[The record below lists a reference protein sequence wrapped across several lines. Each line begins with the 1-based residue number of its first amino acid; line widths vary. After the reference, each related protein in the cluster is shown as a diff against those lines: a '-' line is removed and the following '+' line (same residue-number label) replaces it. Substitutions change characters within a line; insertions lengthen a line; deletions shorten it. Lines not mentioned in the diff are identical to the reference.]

1 MERHERAPGE
11 EVGGYQILS
20 TLGSGATGTVYRAQ
34 DGAGDLVALKVLHPF
49 YAASQESRVRLMR
62 EVAALQKV
70 AHPAVARV
78 LDAEADDAEPFLVT
92 ELVDGPSLEDEVMGG
107 GPLAGAELFELAQQL
122 ADALQAVH
130 DVGLIHRDIKPSNI
144 MVTRA
149 GPVLIDF
156 GIVQELTDA
165 RMTPHGF
172 VMGTPGYLTPQ
183 MLDDLPPDHATD
195 WWGWAGALVFA
206 ATGRAPFG
214 VRPLETVLARV
225 RSGTPDLAGLGPITQ
240 AALAGALE
248 ADPGRRLAPEVVLDE
263 LRRAADTGEEH
274 VTPTPVVNPAVV
286 TQDVPTVVTQDV
298 PTRAAV
304 LGGNSSYAQEGA
316 MVAFAPVNP
325 SGLSGAGASAVMPA
339 VVPESGYPAP
349 DDGYPHPPGPDFDDP
364 GLEPGYVRPR
374 ARKRPWAILGLA
386 IVPVLAAG
394 LYPALAA
401 LVVLIVLVLLRTV
414 AVTSDAL
421 HSRREVRGARRSDGV
436 RHTLLFPWYLV
447 RAAFGV
453 VPAVLVA
460 ASSAVIVLGTLW
472 WTLQT
477 NRWVPAPVGRATP
490 DTQSVDQIVVA
501 GTTNQSWVFVAALC
515 LMAVVALLILW
526 FGPLSRPTREGAR
539 ITLGHI
545 APGGAG
551 ALAVALLVLIV
562 SAVLVLWLVLEKPVV
577 WWPFTGPPD
586 LS

>member
-20 TLGSGATGTVYRAQ
+20 TLGSGAAGTVYRAQ
-34 DGAGDLVALKVLHPF
+34 DGAGDLVALKVLHPL
-49 YAASQESRVRLMR
+49 YASSQESRVRLMR

-70 AHPAVARV
+70 SHPAIARV

-92 ELVDGPSLEDEVMGG
+92 ELIDGPSLEDEVMGG
-107 GPLAGAELFELAQQL
+107 GPLAPTELFELAQQL

-144 MVTRA
+144 LVTRN

-156 GIVQELTDA
+156 GIAQELTDA
-165 RMTPHGF
+165 RMTSHGF

-183 MLDDLPPDHATD
+183 MLDGLPPDHATD

-248 ADPGRRLAPEVVLDE
+248 ADPGKRLAPDVVLDE

-286 TQDVPTVVTQDV
+286 TQDVPART
-298 PTRAAV
+298 AV
-304 LGGNSSYAQEGA
+304 LGENAPYAPYDPGDA
-316 MVAFAPVNP
+316 TVAFTPVTP
-325 SGLSGAGASAVMPA
+325 SGLSGAGATAVMPA
-339 VVPESGYPAP
+339 VLPDSERTYSAP
-349 DDGYPHPPGPDFDDP
+349 DDGYPLAPGSDLDES
-364 GLEPGYVRPR
+364 GVEPGYVRPR

-386 IVPVLAAG
+386 IAPVLAAG
-394 LYPALAA
+394 LYPALTA
-401 LVVLIVLVLLRTV
+401 LVVLTVLVLLRTV

-421 HSRREVRGARRSDGV
+421 HGRREVRGARRSDGV
-436 RHTLLFPWYLV
+436 RHTLLFPWYLI

-453 VPAVLVA
+453 LPSALVA
-460 ASSAVIVLGTLW
+460 ASSAVILLGTLW

-477 NRWVPAPVGRATP
+477 NRWVPAPVGGQGADARSA
-490 DTQSVDQIVVA
+490 DQIVVA
-501 GTTNQSWVFVAALC
+501 GTTNESWVFVAALC
-515 LMAVVALLILW
+515 LTATVALLILW
-526 FGPLSRPTREGAR
+526 FGPLSRPTRAGAR
-539 ITLGHI
+539 ITLHHL
-545 APGGAG
+545 APRGAG
-551 ALAVALLVLIV
+551 SLGIALLVLVV